1 MQLRTPAAVYV
12 ISWSAE
18 GHSGVHFLAV
28 LLAVVYLYL
37 SFTACKFYGVNP
49 LTETDLAYEPLF
61 HPVMSL
67 SSTRMCSLHLAEP
80 LTSGT

>member
-12 ISWSAE
+12 IFWSAE

-37 SFTACKFYGVNP
+37 SFTACKFYVVNP
-49 LTETDLAYEPLF
+49 LIETD
-61 HPVMSL
+61 
-67 SSTRMCSLHLAEP
+67 TRL
-80 LTSGT
+80 